1 MQALRLYTD
10 YTLESEECLSKNG
23 LWKAETGILKQLKDD
38 MQTGKHLRTTTRF
51 YFRLPLSTA
60 HKVHPV
66 GEAATVAH
74 SIHLKITS
82 KICERG
88 MEMLRAVRR
97 QRNVWKSWR
106 SSEIPKV
113 EWKILPQSP
122 GLAKSYCTSNQH
134 QQTLWWWPRVTKAQN
149 WGIEAWLPIIQ
160 VLFQGKG
167 WGQGWWWDKVF
178 VHTPRGMAV
187 EIWQWPFTNGCHL
200 QNE

>member
-1 MQALRLYTD
+1 MERNRNLQILQYTITQPTPEVTLKFKEQEDSTAQQVQALRLYTD

-82 KICERG
+82 KICELVS
-88 MEMLRAVRR
+88 ENITSPDV
-97 QRNVWKSWR
+97 VWKC
-106 SSEIPKV
+106 SEQYFDKEMFGSHEGHQKSQKSNGRYYPSHQDLQSHIAPTISTSKHCGDDQ
-113 EWKILPQSP
+113 ESLKHKI
-122 GLAKSYCTSNQH
+122 
-134 QQTLWWWPRVTKAQN
+134 
-149 WGIEAWLPIIQ
+149 E
-160 VLFQGKG
+160 
-167 WGQGWWWDKVF
+167 
-178 VHTPRGMAV
+178 
-187 EIWQWPFTNGCHL
+187 E
-200 QNE
+200 